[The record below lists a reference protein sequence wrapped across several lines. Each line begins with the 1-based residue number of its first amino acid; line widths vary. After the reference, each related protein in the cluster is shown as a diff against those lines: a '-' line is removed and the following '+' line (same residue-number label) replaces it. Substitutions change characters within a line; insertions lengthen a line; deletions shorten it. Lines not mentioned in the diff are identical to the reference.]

1 MVTIQP
7 READVRMN
15 LYHPTEP
22 GKTYP
27 KKING
32 TPNPERQI
40 ASARDLAPN
49 QEAFVKGNLSF
60 SRLCSFISGAEL
72 DQRNQRSRY
81 PSDNPYTEVTIKNAE
96 VIPTQSPDG
105 SAVTQFERFLQE
117 ERYVAKADQGTGA
130 LSFNITSSG
139 KYLPRVYKPVT
150 DEAGNPV
157 PNSYQEFAL
166 VNEGQPTDL
175 DTGLEVVLHLNTFA
189 TNNGNN
195 GTGIQGVYVNETP
208 RFRQAGGGGQA
219 AAALGLNVT
228 GPALPPNTGQP
239 AQDAQPNAPQVQ
251 GYGQPQGQAQPG
263 YGQQQGQ
270 FPQQA
275 QPGYGQPQGQPQNQ
289 FPQQG
294 QPQGQPQGQFPQQ
307 GQPQGQPQA
316 PQQGSQAPA
325 QPQAQFPQQNQP
337 GPAPQQGVQAPAQS
351 QAQPAQQAQPQA
363 QQGFAPQVQGQPGGQ
378 SAPTTPPSQGPAPT
392 MGQASDPQAQMNAL
406 QQQLGQAGQAQAGQG
421 SAFDP
426 NAQGS
431 AAPQSGLTWP
441 PNQS

>member
-105 SAVTQFERFLQE
+105 SAVSQFERFLQE
-117 ERYVAKADQGTGA
+117 ERYVAKADQDTGA

-175 DTGLEVVLHLNTFA
+175 DTGLEVILHLNTFA

-251 GYGQPQGQAQPG
+251 GYGQPQGQPQGQAQPG

-270 FPQQA
+270 FPQQ
-275 QPGYGQPQGQPQNQ
+275 
-289 FPQQG
+289 
-294 QPQGQPQGQFPQQ
+294 GQPQGQFPQQ
-307 GQPQGQPQA
+307 NQPGYGQPQA

-325 QPQAQFPQQNQP
+325 QAQFPQQTQP
-337 GPAPQQGVQAPAQS
+337 GPAPQQGAQAPAQS
-351 QAQPAQQAQPQA
+351 QAQPAQQA

-421 SAFDP
+421 SAFDQ

-441 PNQS
+441 PNQN

>member
-1 MVTIQP
+1 
-7 READVRMN
+7 MN

-105 SAVTQFERFLQE
+105 SAVSQFERFLQE
-117 ERYVAKADQGTGA
+117 ERYVAKADQDTGA

-251 GYGQPQGQAQPG
+251 GYGQPQGQPQGQAQPG

-275 QPGYGQPQGQPQNQ
+275 QPGYGQQ
-289 FPQQG
+289 
-294 QPQGQPQGQFPQQ
+294 QGQPQGQFPQQ
-307 GQPQGQPQA
+307 NQPGYGQPQA

-325 QPQAQFPQQNQP
+325 QTQAQFPQQTQP
-337 GPAPQQGVQAPAQS
+337 GPAPQQGAQAPAQS

-441 PNQS
+441 PNQN

>member
-1 MVTIQP
+1 
-7 READVRMN
+7 MN

-166 VNEGQPTDL
+166 INEGQPTDL

-294 QPQGQPQGQFPQQ
+294 QPQGQFPQQ
-307 GQPQGQPQA
+307 AQTGYGQPQA

-325 QPQAQFPQQNQP
+325 QAQFPQQAQP
-337 GPAPQQGVQAPAQS
+337 GPAPQQGAQSPAQS

>member
-72 DQRNQRSRY
+72 DQRNQRARY

-105 SAVTQFERFLQE
+105 SAVSQFERFLQE
-117 ERYVAKADQGTGA
+117 ERYVAKADQDTGA

-251 GYGQPQGQAQPG
+251 GYGQPQGQPQGQAQPG

-270 FPQQA
+270 T
-275 QPGYGQPQGQPQNQ
+275 
-289 FPQQG
+289 
-294 QPQGQPQGQFPQQ
+294 QGQFPQQ
-307 GQPQGQPQA
+307 NQPGYGQPQA

-325 QPQAQFPQQNQP
+325 QTQAQFPQQTQP
-337 GPAPQQGVQAPAQS
+337 GPAPQQGAQAPAQS

-441 PNQS
+441 PNQN

>member
-105 SAVTQFERFLQE
+105 SAVSQFERFLQE
-117 ERYVAKADQGTGA
+117 ERYVAKADQDTGA

-175 DTGLEVVLHLNTFA
+175 DTGLEVILHLNTFA

-270 FPQQA
+270 FPQQ
-275 QPGYGQPQGQPQNQ
+275 GQPQGQ
-289 FPQQG
+289 FPQQNQPGYG

-307 GQPQGQPQA
+307 NQPGYGQPQA

-325 QPQAQFPQQNQP
+325 QAQFPQQTQP
-337 GPAPQQGVQAPAQS
+337 GPAPQQGAQAPAQS
-351 QAQPAQQAQPQA
+351 QAQPAQQA

-421 SAFDP
+421 SAFDQ

-441 PNQS
+441 PNQN

>member
-105 SAVTQFERFLQE
+105 SAVSQFERFLQE
-117 ERYVAKADQGTGA
+117 ERYVAKADQDTGA

-251 GYGQPQGQAQPG
+251 GYGQPQGQPQGQAQPG
-263 YGQQQGQ
+263 YGQRQGQ

-275 QPGYGQPQGQPQNQ
+275 QPGYGQQ
-289 FPQQG
+289 
-294 QPQGQPQGQFPQQ
+294 QGQPQGQFPQQ
-307 GQPQGQPQA
+307 NQPGYGQPQA

-325 QPQAQFPQQNQP
+325 QTQAQFPQQTQP
-337 GPAPQQGVQAPAQS
+337 GPAPQQGAQTPAQS

-363 QQGFAPQVQGQPGGQ
+363 QQGFAPQVQGQPSGQ

-441 PNQS
+441 PNQN

>member
-105 SAVTQFERFLQE
+105 SAVSQFERFLQE
-117 ERYVAKADQGTGA
+117 ERYVAKADQDTGA

-270 FPQQA
+270 FPQQ
-275 QPGYGQPQGQPQNQ
+275 GQPQGQ
-289 FPQQG
+289 FPQQAQPGYG

-307 GQPQGQPQA
+307 NQPGYGQPQA

-325 QPQAQFPQQNQP
+325 QAQFPQQTQP
-337 GPAPQQGVQAPAQS
+337 GPAPQQGAQAPAQS
-351 QAQPAQQAQPQA
+351 QAQPAQQA

-421 SAFDP
+421 SAFDQ

-441 PNQS
+441 PNQN

>member
-1 MVTIQP
+1 MVIIQP

-32 TPNPERQI
+32 APNPERQI

-105 SAVTQFERFLQE
+105 SAVSQFERFLQE
-117 ERYVAKADQGTGA
+117 ERYVAKADQDTGA
-130 LSFNITSSG
+130 RSFNITSSG

-195 GTGIQGVYVNETP
+195 GTGVQGVYVNETP

-228 GPALPPNTGQP
+228 GPALPPNAGQP
-239 AQDAQPNAPQVQ
+239 AQDAQPNAPQVT

-307 GQPQGQPQA
+307 AQTGYGQPQA

-325 QPQAQFPQQNQP
+325 QAQFPQQTQP
-337 GPAPQQGVQAPAQS
+337 GPAPQQGAQAPAQS
-351 QAQPAQQAQPQA
+351 QAQPAQQAGPQA

-392 MGQASDPQAQMNAL
+392 MGQASNPQAQMNAL

-441 PNQS
+441 PNQN

>member
-72 DQRNQRSRY
+72 DQRNQRARY

-105 SAVTQFERFLQE
+105 SAVSQFERFLQE
-117 ERYVAKADQGTGA
+117 ERYVAKADQDTGA

-251 GYGQPQGQAQPG
+251 GYGQPQGQPQGQAQPG

-275 QPGYGQPQGQPQNQ
+275 QPGYGQQ
-289 FPQQG
+289 
-294 QPQGQPQGQFPQQ
+294 QGQPQGQFPQQ
-307 GQPQGQPQA
+307 NQPGYGQPQA

-325 QPQAQFPQQNQP
+325 QTQAQFPQQTQP
-337 GPAPQQGVQAPAQS
+337 GPAPQQGAQAPAQS

-441 PNQS
+441 PNQN

>member
-105 SAVTQFERFLQE
+105 SAVSQFERFLQE
-117 ERYVAKADQGTGA
+117 ERYVAKADQDTGA

-251 GYGQPQGQAQPG
+251 GYGQPQGQPQGQAQPG

-275 QPGYGQPQGQPQNQ
+275 QPGYGQQ
-289 FPQQG
+289 
-294 QPQGQPQGQFPQQ
+294 QGQPQGQFPQQ
-307 GQPQGQPQA
+307 NQPGYGQPQA

-325 QPQAQFPQQNQP
+325 QTQAQFPQQTQP
-337 GPAPQQGVQAPAQS
+337 GPAPQQGAQAPAQS

-441 PNQS
+441 PNQN

>member
-1 MVTIQP
+1 
-7 READVRMN
+7 MN

-105 SAVTQFERFLQE
+105 SAVSQFERFLQE
-117 ERYVAKADQGTGA
+117 ERYVAKADQDTGA

-270 FPQQA
+270 FPQQ
-275 QPGYGQPQGQPQNQ
+275 
-289 FPQQG
+289 
-294 QPQGQPQGQFPQQ
+294 GQPQGQFPQQ
-307 GQPQGQPQA
+307 NQPGYGQPQA

-325 QPQAQFPQQNQP
+325 QAQFPQQTQP
-337 GPAPQQGVQAPAQS
+337 GPAPQQGAQAPAQS
-351 QAQPAQQAQPQA
+351 QAQPAQQA

-421 SAFDP
+421 SAFDQ

-441 PNQS
+441 PNQN

>member
-105 SAVTQFERFLQE
+105 SAVSQFERFLQE
-117 ERYVAKADQGTGA
+117 ERYVAKADQDTGA

-228 GPALPPNTGQP
+228 GPALPPNAGQP
-239 AQDAQPNAPQVQ
+239 AQDAQPNAPQVTGYGQ
-251 GYGQPQGQAQPG
+251 PQGQAQPGYGQPQGQAQPG

-275 QPGYGQPQGQPQNQ
+275 QPGYGQPQGQPQ
-289 FPQQG
+289 
-294 QPQGQPQGQFPQQ
+294 GQFPQQ
-307 GQPQGQPQA
+307 AQTGYGQPQA

-325 QPQAQFPQQNQP
+325 QAQFPQQTQP
-337 GPAPQQGVQAPAQS
+337 GPAPQQGAQAPAQS

-441 PNQS
+441 PNQN

>member
-166 VNEGQPTDL
+166 INEGQPTDL

-307 GQPQGQPQA
+307 AQTGYGQPQA

-325 QPQAQFPQQNQP
+325 QAQFPQQAQP
-337 GPAPQQGVQAPAQS
+337 GPAPQQGAQSPAQS